1 MTEKGIYKQ
10 TLFSLFHPSG
20 LFHQTRLNKRDRP
33 DNLRDLSDLMDQRN
47 QIDQRDKVNQENK
60 IDEIN
65 LLDYWNVV
73 WKWRKLIIIGTLTC
87 MFVAGLVSL
96 LKMRVYKAQATFFIS
111 KGQSAR
117 IIQSGDKVS
126 MISESSEIHGD
137 ILTQMVKS
145 KEVAQRVIKDLDLT
159 ATWKTKRL
167 KDCESTLIDK
177 MKIENLGPKGSGIF
191 ALSVTDKDPKL
202 AFRIVESYL
211 KNLQDLNNQ
220 INVGTVLNL
229 LKFVENK
236 LSQSKEDLSK
246 AQGELREFKMKYGIA
261 ELKSQSE
268 VIIHGIGEL
277 QMELTKTESNLSV
290 LERQF
295 TKNDPE
301 VIRTRVK
308 VAELKERIRQ
318 LQGGGI
324 VSINPD
330 HSERG
335 KRPETPTIKEIPDLS
350 MKLGELDQK
359 VQIQSDIYKLLM
371 VQYESAKIEA
381 TKEARIIQVIDK
393 PAVPE
398 DPEPR
403 KAKQNTMIAGMV
415 GLMLTLMIAFLLE
428 YISKNRQQLFTQ
440 KSIERV

>member
-1 MTEKGIYKQ
+1 
-10 TLFSLFHPSG
+10 
-20 LFHQTRLNKRDRP
+20 
-33 DNLRDLSDLMDQRN
+33 
-47 QIDQRDKVNQENK
+47 
-60 IDEIN
+60 
-65 LLDYWNVV
+65 
-73 WKWRKLIIIGTLTC
+73 
-87 MFVAGLVSL
+87 MFVAGLMGLS
-96 LKMRVYKAQATFFIS
+96 KTRVYKAQATFFSTHRGQERFQQGGSNIS
-111 KGQSAR
+111 VVPEPQ
-117 IIQSGDKVS
+117 
-126 MISESSEIHGD
+126 EIRGE

-167 KDCESTLIDK
+167 KDCESTLIGK
-177 MKIENLGPKGSGIF
+177 MKIENVGPRGSGIF
-191 ALSVTDKDPKL
+191 ALSVTDKDPQL

-268 VIIHGIGEL
+268 VIIKSIGEL

-335 KRPETPTIKEIPDLS
+335 KQPELATLKEIPELT
-350 MKLGELDQK
+350 MKLGELEQK
-359 VQIQSDIYKLLM
+359 VQIQNDIYKLLM

-381 TKEARIIQVIDK
+381 TKIARIIQVIDK

-403 KAKQNTMIAGMV
+403 KAKQNTMIAGVV
-415 GLMLTLMIAFLLE
+415 GFMLTLMTAFLFE
-428 YISKNRQQLFTQ
+428 YIIKNADRLSLPEKIT
-440 KSIERV
+440 KPILKLT

>member
-1 MTEKGIYKQ
+1 
-10 TLFSLFHPSG
+10 
-20 LFHQTRLNKRDRP
+20 
-33 DNLRDLSDLMDQRN
+33 
-47 QIDQRDKVNQENK
+47 
-60 IDEIN
+60 
-65 LLDYWNVV
+65 
-73 WKWRKLIIIGTLTC
+73 
-87 MFVAGLVSL
+87 
-96 LKMRVYKAQATFFIS
+96 
-111 KGQSAR
+111 
-117 IIQSGDKVS
+117 
-126 MISESSEIHGD
+126 
-137 ILTQMVKS
+137 
-145 KEVAQRVIKDLDLT
+145 
-159 ATWKTKRL
+159 
-167 KDCESTLIDK
+167 
-177 MKIENLGPKGSGIF
+177 MKIENVGPRGSGIF
-191 ALSVTDKDPKL
+191 ALSVTDKDPQL

-236 LSQSKEDLSK
+236 LNQSKEDLSK

-268 VIIHGIGEL
+268 VIIHRIGEL
-277 QMELTKTESNLSV
+277 QMELAKTESNLSV

-318 LQGGGI
+318 LQGGGT

-335 KRPETPTIKEIPDLS
+335 KQLELATIKEIPELT
-350 MKLGELDQK
+350 MKLGELEQK
-359 VQIQSDIYKLLM
+359 VQIQNDIYKLLM

-393 PAVPE
+393 PGVPE

-403 KAKQNTMIAGMV
+403 KAKQNTMIAGVV
-415 GLMLTLMIAFLLE
+415 GFMLTIMGSFFIE
-428 YISKNRQQLFTQ
+428 YVNKNKGQLFPSKTTET
-440 KSIERV
+440 I

>member
-1 MTEKGIYKQ
+1 M
-10 TLFSLFHPSG
+10 
-20 LFHQTRLNKRDRP
+20 N
-33 DNLRDLSDLMDQRN
+33 QRN
-47 QIDQRDKVNQENK
+47 QINQTSQINQIDQ
-60 IDEIN
+60 IDQIN
-65 LLDYWNVV
+65 LIDYWNVI

-87 MFVAGLVSL
+87 MFVAGLMGLS
-96 LKMRVYKAQATFFIS
+96 KTRVYKAQATFFIS
-111 KGQSAR
+111 KGQGGR
-117 IIQSGDKVS
+117 IIQSGDRVS
-126 MISESSEIHGD
+126 MVSESSEIHGD

-167 KDCESTLIDK
+167 KDCESTLIGK
-177 MKIENLGPKGSGIF
+177 MKIENVGPRGSGIF
-191 ALSVTDKDPKL
+191 ALSVTDKDPQL
-202 AFRIVESYL
+202 TFRIVESYL

-246 AQGELREFKMKYGIA
+246 AQVELREFKMKYGIA

-268 VIIHGIGEL
+268 VIIHSIGEL
-277 QMELTKTESNLSV
+277 QMELAKTESNLSV
-290 LERQF
+290 LDRQF

-335 KRPETPTIKEIPDLS
+335 KQPELATLKEIPELA
-350 MKLGELDQK
+350 MKLGELEQK
-359 VQIQSDIYKLLM
+359 VQIQNDIYKLLM

-403 KAKQNTMIAGMV
+403 KAKQNTMIAGVV
-415 GLMLTLMIAFLLE
+415 GFMLTLMTAFLFE
-428 YISKNRQQLFTQ
+428 YIIKNADRLSLPEKIT
-440 KSIERV
+440 KPILKLT